1 MVKYSNSETV
11 EQRSNKGKWSNS
23 QIVKRSRNGRKKG
36 NSQIIMNG
44 QNGEQSKQRF
54 AMTAHKGHVL
64 RVQQQGAAPS
74 RQITAKYQTARQ
86 QWSNN
91 GQIFGLRRRRR
102 PPTARPCTGA
112 GPGGRA
118 LEADSDAEVREG
130 SRRAGPRGNATPLGE
145 PTHVRS
151 PRWSNGQIVK

>member
-91 GQIFGLRRRRR
+91 GQIFGLRRRR
-102 PPTARPCTGA
+102 PPTARPFTGA

-118 LEADSDAEVREG
+118 LKADSDAEAREG
-130 SRRAGPRGNATPLGE
+130 SRRAGPRGNPSPLGE